1 MKKYIFTE
9 SQIKKIVD
17 NEINEQMMGSMVQKG
32 NLSTM
37 EYNMINNKDPKF
49 VDQIKKQG
57 KLQVI
62 DFQESGKG
70 IFLKGGKGLVKIS
83 KGQIITPQTEITLP
97 MSSRIIISGMGI
109 SQGQIAYGQN
119 SLEFTDYVA

>member
-17 NEINEQMMGSMVQKG
+17 NEINEQMMGSAVQKG

-37 EYNMINNKDPKF
+37 EYNMVNNKNPKF

-57 KLQVI
+57 KLKVI
-62 DFQESGKG
+62 DFEESGKG
-70 IFLKGGKGLVKIS
+70 IFLKGGKGVVKIS

-97 MSSRIIISGMGI
+97 MSSRILISGMGI
-109 SQGQIAYGQN
+109 SQGQITYGQN

>member
-9 SQIKKIVD
+9 SQIKKIID
-17 NEINEQMMGSMVQKG
+17 SQINEQTMGSTVQKG

-37 EYNMINNKDPKF
+37 QYNMVNNKDPKF

-57 KLQVI
+57 KLQVTN
-62 DFQESGKG
+62 FEESGKG
-70 IFLKGGKGLVKIS
+70 IFLKGEKGVVKIS

-97 MSSRIIISGMGI
+97 MSSRIFISGMGI
-109 SQGQIAYGQN
+109 SQGEITYGQN
-119 SLEFTDYVA
+119 GLEFTDYVA

>member
-37 EYNMINNKDPKF
+37 EYKMVNNKDPKF